1 VAPLGPV
8 PTYPCGMETLMDLT
22 DRLAA
27 LEAEVA
33 QLRDRVARLATA
45 EAIMRR
51 AGFPESMIYP
61 EPARP
66 AHLRPV

>member
-1 VAPLGPV
+1 
-8 PTYPCGMETLMDLT
+8 MDLT

-27 LEAEVA
+27 LEAEVT
-33 QLRDRVARLATA
+33 QLRDQLVRLATA

-51 AGFPESMIYP
+51 AGFPETMIYP
-61 EPARP
+61 DPARP

>member
-1 VAPLGPV
+1 
-8 PTYPCGMETLMDLT
+8 MDLT

-27 LEAEVA
+27 LEAEVT
-33 QLRDRVARLATA
+33 QLRDRVARLSTA
-45 EAIMRR
+45 EAILRR